1 MKNMRKVLSMVL
13 ALVMILSLSVTASA
27 TGTTPR
33 VDVAIKN
40 SSGSVTKSFS
50 ISANAG
56 DSLYAVVD
64 GYGGADWETVSDYYD
79 PSQTH
84 EALTEFEGKSSTPLD
99 TTEGSADLAAVKTAL
114 SAQGYSDE
122 VINAIAWRTGTNAGY
137 GLISST
143 TDGTTT
149 TYTYVYAGYDWTYSS
164 DLNGDIWTYM
174 CCYNLSAG
182 EVVSLT
188 YGFNISVFN
197 STNLIP

>member
-33 VDVAIKN
+33 VDVAIKT
-40 SSGSVTKSFS
+40 SSGAVTKSFS
-50 ISANAG
+50 IPANVD
-56 DSLYAVVD
+56 DSLYDVVH
-64 GYGGADWETVSDYYD
+64 GYGGDDWETVSDYYD
-79 PSQTH
+79 PSETH
-84 EALTEFEGKSSTPLD
+84 QALTEFEGKKSTPLD

-143 TDGTTT
+143 TNGTTT

-164 DLNGDIWTYM
+164 DLNGEIWTYM
-174 CCYNLSAG
+174 CCYDLSAG

>member
-33 VDVAIKN
+33 VDVAIKT
-40 SSGSVTKSFS
+40 SSGAVTKSFS
-50 ISANAG
+50 IPANVD
-56 DSLYAVVD
+56 DSLYDVVH
-64 GYGGADWETVSDYYD
+64 GYGGDDWETVSDYYD
-79 PSQTH
+79 PSETH
-84 EALTEFEGKSSTPLD
+84 QALTEFEGKKSTPLD

-114 SAQGYSDE
+114 SAQGYSNE

-143 TDGTTT
+143 TNGTTT

-164 DLNGDIWTYM
+164 DLNGEIWTYM
-174 CCYNLSAG
+174 CCYDLSAG

>member
-33 VDVAIKN
+33 VDVAIKT
-40 SSGSVTKSFS
+40 SSGAVTKSFS
-50 ISANAG
+50 IPANVD
-56 DSLYAVVD
+56 DSLYDVVH
-64 GYGGADWETVSDYYD
+64 GYGGDDWETVSDYYD
-79 PSQTH
+79 PSETH
-84 EALTEFEGKSSTPLD
+84 QALTEFEGKKSTPLD

-114 SAQGYSDE
+114 SAQGYSNE
-122 VINAIAWRTGTNAGY
+122 VINAIAWRTGTNASY

-143 TDGTTT
+143 TNGTTT

-164 DLNGDIWTYM
+164 DLNGEIWTYM
-174 CCYNLSAG
+174 CCYDLSAG